1 MGLNIINLAHRLL
14 KNILKI
20 VHEVFK
26 ETINFRRELENRKM
40 KTENQKTEIENIMDE
55 RISYLLLCNQSSQD
69 LIT

>member
-40 KTENQKTEIENIMDE
+40 KQLKIKKLKLKTLWIRGLAIYCYVTNHPKI
-55 RISYLLLCNQSSQD
+55 
-69 LIT
+69 